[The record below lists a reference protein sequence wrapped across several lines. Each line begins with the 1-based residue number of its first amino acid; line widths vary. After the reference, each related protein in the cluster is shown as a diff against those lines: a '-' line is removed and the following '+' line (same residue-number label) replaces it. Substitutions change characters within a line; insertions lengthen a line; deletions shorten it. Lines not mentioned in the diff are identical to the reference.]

1 MNATTAA
8 GATAGTESYIDLK
21 WVVRRLQAARWWI
34 VAVIV
39 LSTSAFAAYAF
50 LTTPVYRATTVLV
63 PASTDQGGLAG
74 SLGGALGSLGG
85 LASLAG
91 INFSN
96 TGAETEE
103 SLAVLRSREFTEAFI
118 RDKQILPLLFE
129 DAWDPAT
136 KNWKNPA
143 KPPTL
148 ARAYKSFNA
157 GVRSIS
163 QDRRTG
169 LVTMTIDWRDRQLA
183 AEWANELVAR
193 LNSEMRARAI
203 AKSSASVGFLEQEL
217 QKTPLLGTQ
226 EAINRLIEA
235 QIKQRMVASVTHEY
249 AFRVVD
255 RAMLPDLSDKVRP
268 KRLVL
273 LLMGPLVGMF
283 VGVGAVL
290 VLGWLSDLLAS
301 LRS

>member
-8 GATAGTESYIDLK
+8 GATAGSESYVDLK
-21 WVVRRLQAARWWI
+21 RAVGRLLAARWWI
-34 VAVIV
+34 AGVIL
-39 LSTSAFAAYAF
+39 LSTAAFAAIAF
-50 LTTPVYRATTVLV
+50 LTTPVYRATTVMV
-63 PASTDQGGLAG
+63 PASNDQGGLAG

-118 RDKQILPLLFE
+118 RDKQIMPLLFA

-136 KNWKNPA
+136 KNWKNPQ

-148 ARAYKSFNA
+148 ARAYKRFDA

-183 AEWANELVAR
+183 AEWANELVQR

-273 LLMGPLVGMF
+273 LMLGPF
-283 VGVGAVL
+283 VGLFVGIGAVL
-290 VLGWLSDLLAS
+290 VLGWLSDLWAS